1 MPRSRLWARFL
12 LSGKSGTDA
21 PRHEAAGSDLPPGP
35 ASRSGSQAEISR
47 GACCASHVTHPTTPG
62 GAVKGSCAGV
72 PGPLGPDSVWELPRP
87 QIGSHRALRPD
98 DRDQSP
104 RSRASGL
111 VPACLV
117 AVSRNQGQGRAN
129 TIRTPGETAPL
140 AVPCSSGSFPP
151 PHAQPEQSG
160 SVLETP
166 DSQSLAWGA

>member
-1 MPRSRLWARFL
+1 MPRARLRARIL

-21 PRHEAAGSDLPPGP
+21 PQREAAASALPPGP

-47 GACCASHVTHPTTPG
+47 GARCASHVTHPTSPG
-62 GAVKGSCAGV
+62 GAVDWSCAGV

-87 QIGSHRALRPD
+87 QIGSHRALRPE
-98 DRDQSP
+98 DRDQP
-104 RSRASGL
+104 PGSRASGL

-129 TIRTPGETAPL
+129 TIRTPGETAPS
-140 AVPCSSGSFPP
+140 AVPCTSGSFPP

>member
-1 MPRSRLWARFL
+1 MPRARLRARIL

-21 PRHEAAGSDLPPGP
+21 PQREAAASALPPGP

-47 GACCASHVTHPTTPG
+47 GACCASHVTHPAAPG

-87 QIGSHRALRPD
+87 QIGSHRALRPE
-98 DRDQSP
+98 DRDQTP
-104 RSRASGL
+104 GSRASGL

-129 TIRTPGETAPL
+129 TIRTPGETAPS
-140 AVPCSSGSFPP
+140 AVP
-151 PHAQPEQSG
+151 
-160 SVLETP
+160 
-166 DSQSLAWGA
+166 